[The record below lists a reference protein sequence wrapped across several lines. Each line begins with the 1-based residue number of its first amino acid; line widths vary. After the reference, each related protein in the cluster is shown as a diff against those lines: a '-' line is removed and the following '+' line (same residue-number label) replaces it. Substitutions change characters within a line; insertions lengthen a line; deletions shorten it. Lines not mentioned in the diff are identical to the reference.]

1 MGRDGPDDASHKPQC
16 NNWPATRIAREHAA
30 NGGAVIFV
38 GHRLEE
44 VREAADRV
52 VVLRNGRLVA
62 DMPVAEA
69 TDDRLIK
76 EMVGKE
82 HLATVTADHSGLA
95 RPAPVFTMAAAFFT

>member
-1 MGRDGPDDASHKPQC
+1 M
-16 NNWPATRIAREHAA
+16 
-30 NGGAVIFV
+30 IFV

-62 DMPVAEA
+62 DMAVAEA

-95 RPAPVFTMAAAFFT
+95 RPGARCSPPRTSPRTAWGR